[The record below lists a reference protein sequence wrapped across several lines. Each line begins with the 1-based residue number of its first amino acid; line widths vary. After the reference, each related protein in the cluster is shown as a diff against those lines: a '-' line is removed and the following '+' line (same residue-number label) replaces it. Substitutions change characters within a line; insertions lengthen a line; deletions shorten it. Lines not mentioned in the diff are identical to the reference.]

1 MSIVDPR
8 LGLFCFGH
16 GYVASALATA
26 VALDGWRCAGTCR
39 SETKCR
45 NLSAM
50 DIAAYLFDRDLPLAN
65 FAEVL
70 SEFTH
75 VLVSAPPDEI
85 GDPVIDHHFDD
96 LSEHGRLQW
105 IGYLSTTGVYG
116 DCNGDWVDET
126 APIRPTSE
134 RGNRR
139 AAAESRWL
147 EFGQN
152 TGVVVQIFRLAGIY
166 GPGRNPLAHLRAGTA
181 RRIYK
186 EGQVFGRIHIDDVVA
201 ALRASIAYPKPSA
214 IYNVADDL
222 PSPPDEVISY
232 AAQLLGME
240 PPLLED
246 IKTAEMSDIGRSF
259 YMENKRVSNRRLKDE
274 LGVTLKYPNYR
285 VGLRALLKS
294 AI

>member
-85 GDPVIDHHFDD
+85 GDPVLDHHFDD
-96 LSEHGRLQW
+96 LSEGGFNGLAICRRRV
-105 IGYLSTTGVYG
+105 STVTATETGS
-116 DCNGDWVDET
+116 T
-126 APIRPTSE
+126 RPRQFVRQASVKT
-134 RGNRR
+134 
-139 AAAESRWL
+139 
-147 EFGQN
+147 
-152 TGVVVQIFRLAGIY
+152 V
-166 GPGRNPLAHLRAGTA
+166 
-181 RRIYK
+181 
-186 EGQVFGRIHIDDVVA
+186 
-201 ALRASIAYPKPSA
+201 ALRLTPGGWSS
-214 IYNVADDL
+214 D
-222 PSPPDEVISY
+222 
-232 AAQLLGME
+232 
-240 PPLLED
+240 
-246 IKTAEMSDIGRSF
+246 KTLA
-259 YMENKRVSNRRLKDE
+259 
-274 LGVTLKYPNYR
+274 
-285 VGLRALLKS
+285 
-294 AI
+294 